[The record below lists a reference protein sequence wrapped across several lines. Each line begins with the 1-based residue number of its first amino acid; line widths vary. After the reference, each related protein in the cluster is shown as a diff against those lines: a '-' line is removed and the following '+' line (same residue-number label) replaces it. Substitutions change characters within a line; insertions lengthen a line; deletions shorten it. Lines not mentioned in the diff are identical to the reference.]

1 MKFLEFFV
9 KGYIIP
15 SLLND
20 LEVLLLVPDQV
31 KLCDHFFLKTLIW
44 KIVVVRSLLNKVL
57 QVPKCLSA
65 RVPECLSAQVP
76 FECPSPQVSEFPS
89 ALSARVPEC
98 PNAQVL
104 QVPKCLECPSAL
116 RVPNCLKGPSA
127 KVPECL
133 ECLKCWSASVS
144 QLAIQPLSQLVCNS
158 GSVS

>member
-1 MKFLEFFV
+1 MKLLEFFA

-44 KIVVVRSLLNKVL
+44 KVVVVRSLLNKVP
-57 QVPKCLSA
+57 QVPK
-65 RVPECLSAQVP
+65 CLSAQVP

-127 KVPECL
+127 QVPECL